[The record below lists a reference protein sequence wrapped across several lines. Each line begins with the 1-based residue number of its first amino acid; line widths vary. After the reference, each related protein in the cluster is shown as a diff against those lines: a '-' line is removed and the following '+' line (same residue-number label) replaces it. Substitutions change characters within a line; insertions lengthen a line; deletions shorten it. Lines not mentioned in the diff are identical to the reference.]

1 MRKFVLLAT
10 FFTVFSISARAQSKD
25 FSSLK
30 KNGVYVEAYLIRHD
44 FSEGFASINYERN
57 FGKKRRTNFRIG
69 IYPDFESTVSIPL
82 TFSWI
87 TNPLGK
93 HHFEY
98 GIGAV
103 FRIEHYVDPYGYNS
117 KEWFYDMP
125 ALMIPIMYRY
135 QKHSGLFYRGGLNLF
150 ISWPTLPSPSFSI
163 GYKF

>member
-30 KNGVYVEAYLIRHD
+30 KNGVYVEVYLIRHD

-82 TFSWI
+82 
-87 TNPLGK
+87 
-93 HHFEY
+93 
-98 GIGAV
+98 
-103 FRIEHYVDPYGYNS
+103 
-117 KEWFYDMP
+117 
-125 ALMIPIMYRY
+125 
-135 QKHSGLFYRGGLNLF
+135 GLSHG
-150 ISWPTLPSPSFSI
+150 
-163 GYKF
+163 